1 MFQTVP
7 RNLDYLDCVSR
18 LEGVAGLSKLLRR

>member
-7 RNLDYLDCVSR
+7 RNLNHLGSVSR